1 MTWSVGAGLEGKGVI
16 VTGAAGGIGRAVTE
30 AFATTGAR
38 VMAVD
43 VDQAK
48 VDEVVAGL
56 EGTGHVG
63 VAADL
68 RDLAGHDAL
77 IARARSELGNLYVL
91 ANLAAVLRRR
101 GSLDEVTEDDWD
113 FQHDINLKAAF
124 FLARAAGRAMIE
136 GGQGGRI
143 ILFSSQG
150 WWTGG
155 FGGSVAYAATKGGVT
170 SMCRGLA
177 RTFGAHQIT
186 VNCVSPGQVHTPMLM
201 TGLAPEVYEAMKKQ
215 TPLGYVA
222 EPVEMA
228 GPVVFLASDHAKY
241 ITGSHDQCLRRLP
254 DVLMAPEVTP
264 FTFPWSAGYHY
275 SQSVAEGD
283 LVVASGQGGFRADGS
298 LPEGFEAQFRQ
309 ALANLDEVLQAQG
322 ASLESVL
329 RLTTYL
335 ADAADY
341 AAFKAVREEVLRP
354 PYPASTAVVVGF
366 VFPGMLVEVEAI
378 ASRRGDRVAAP
389 EGSADAR

>member
-30 AFATTGAR
+30 AFATTGAK

-56 EGTGHVG
+56 EGSGHLG

-68 RDLAGHDAL
+68 RDVGTHDAL
-77 IARARSELGNLYVL
+77 VARARDELGNLYVL

-113 FQHDINLKAAF
+113 FQHDVNLKAAF
-124 FLARAAGRAMIE
+124 FLARAAGRAMIDQ
-136 GGQGGRI
+136 GQGGRI
-143 ILFSSQG
+143 VLFSSQG

-177 RTFGAHQIT
+177 RTFGPHKIT

-201 TGLAPEVYEAMKKQ
+201 TGLAPEVYEAMIKQ

-241 ITGSHDQCLRRLP
+241 ITG
-254 DVLMAPEVTP
+254 ATIN
-264 FTFPWSAGYHY
+264 
-275 SQSVAEGD
+275 
-283 LVVASGQGGFRADGS
+283 ASGGF
-298 LPEGFEAQFRQ
+298 LM
-309 ALANLDEVLQAQG
+309 
-322 ASLESVL
+322 
-329 RLTTYL
+329 Y
-335 ADAADY
+335 
-341 AAFKAVREEVLRP
+341 
-354 PYPASTAVVVGF
+354 
-366 VFPGMLVEVEAI
+366 
-378 ASRRGDRVAAP
+378 
-389 EGSADAR
+389 